1 MAGFRSVKKYTDAWE
16 EGRSYTTH
24 FRKSITFT
32 SSSNR
37 WFDLSTVAGG
47 PGANFY
53 ASNPLEAATLDGA
66 RGIYH
71 GADKAPATKWLT
83 AWSAIANTT
92 AAAQLFLLDYLLY
105 YPFIDGDDVSEQ
117 ALTNDVSLPRYTDG
131 DGVKVMAVC
140 VATAA
145 GNGQFT
151 FNYINDQGVAKTS
164 PTQFCVG
171 SGTPPIV
178 GQILSVPSAGSTQA
192 SVPFCELAAGDK
204 GVRSI
209 TSVTWTVPNS
219 GLLCLVLVK
228 PLSSLIIRETSVQT
242 EIELITTASG
252 PVKILDGAYLNLA
265 VYGIGPL
272 LSTGIIGT
280 ISTIWDEGT

>member
-1 MAGFRSVKKYTDAWE
+1 MAGFRSVKKYAEAWDA
-16 EGRSYTTH
+16 GRSYTTH

-32 SSSNR
+32 NSANR

-47 PGANFY
+47 PVANFY
-53 ASNPLEAATLDGA
+53 ASNPLEAATLTSS

-71 GADKAPATKWLT
+71 GDNKSPASKWLT
-83 AWSAIANTT
+83 SWSATCNTAVLT
-92 AAAQLFLLDYLLY
+92 QLFLLDYLLY
-105 YPFIDGDDVSEQ
+105 YPFIDGDDASAQ
-117 ALTNDVSLPRYTDG
+117 AMTNDVTLPRYEDG

-140 VATAA
+140 VATAT

-151 FNYINDQGVAKTS
+151 FDYINERGVAKTS

-171 SGTPPIV
+171 AGTPPIV

-192 SVPFCELAAGDK
+192 ALPFCGLAAGDR

-209 TSVTWTVPNS
+209 TSVTWTTPNS
-219 GLLCLVLVK
+219 GLMCLVLVK
-228 PLSSLIIRETSVQT
+228 PLSFLNIREVSVQSEVQLVT
-242 EIELITTASG
+242 QAPG
-252 PVKILDGAYLNLA
+252 PVRILDGAYLNLA
-265 VYGIGPL
+265 GYA
-272 LSTGIIGT
+272 TGTLTATGVIGT